1 MRSQTTDINYYSV
14 SVSRAINEAAN
25 RREHVH
31 GTQLLVGGC
40 IALERV
46 VFIINLCFTVFFQTA
61 IIYNASE
68 IKQVLL
74 RINTHVCTHMLCIYT
89 RTRSYT
95 GFCFVCLL
103 LYLISAFA
111 KGTSIKI
118 YIFFILWRTRSAIRR
133 QDLLLGIASANKGG
147 ALDVLG
153 AARDLF

>member
-74 RINTHVCTHMLCIYT
+74 RINTHVCTHICCAFIQELAVT
-89 RTRSYT
+89 RFLFCLFAFIFD
-95 GFCFVCLL
+95 FCFRQRHV
-103 LYLISAFA
+103 
-111 KGTSIKI
+111 KI
-118 YIFFILWRTRSAIRR
+118 YIFSILWRTRSAIRR